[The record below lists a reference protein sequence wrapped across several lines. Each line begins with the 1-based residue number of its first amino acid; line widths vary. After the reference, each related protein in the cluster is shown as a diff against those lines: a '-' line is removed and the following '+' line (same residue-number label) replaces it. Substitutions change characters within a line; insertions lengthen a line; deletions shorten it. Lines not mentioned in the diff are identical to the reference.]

1 MDSELQQAEYTDAKI
16 KEGIKALEGSEPG
29 TLAML
34 PPATETEEELQ
45 QFGGQISTFLAE
57 LPEYLGRFVNEYKL
71 PVISFA
77 LLVVTVTLLRLILA
91 VLNAVN
97 DIPLLSPLLELTGIG
112 YTIWFTFRYLL
123 KDSTRQELA
132 GEIRLLKKQFLGI
145 QESQT

>member
-16 KEGIKALEGSEPG
+16 KEGIKALEASEPG

-77 LLVVTVTLLRLILA
+77 LLVVTVTLLRIILA
-91 VLNAVN
+91 VLDAIN

-123 KDSTRQELA
+123 KGPTRQELGA
-132 GEIRLLKKQFLGI
+132 QVDSIKKEIIG
-145 QESQT
+145 

>member
-34 PPATETEEELQ
+34 PPATETEEEAQ
-45 QFGGQISTFLAE
+45 QFGRQISTFLAE
-57 LPEYLGRFVNEYKL
+57 LPEYLGSFFNEYKL

-77 LLVVTVTLLRLILA
+77 LLVVTVTLLRLMLA
-91 VLNAVN
+91 VLDAVN

-112 YTIWFTFRYLL
+112 YTIWFTSRYLL
-123 KDSTRQELA
+123 KGSTRQELGA
-132 GEIRLLKKQFLGI
+132 QLNSIKKEIIG
-145 QESQT
+145 